1 MPTIGRMQSTS
12 VRRALYVLFGRLFAG
27 NLTADLFRRVR
38 SGGLDDLARVQG
50 VELFSDLLDAGDA
63 ESAVVELAA
72 EQARLSGLVSL
83 RASDYTDTTGD
94 AVASLGA
101 FLREHELAVDDSLEL
116 PADHL
121 AVVLGVM
128 GQLAQREEEADDE
141 DAALHARAFFRRHL
155 LPWAPRALAEV
166 SAEADR
172 RFYRGLAT
180 MLSAFLESERRRYE
194 EA

>member
-1 MPTIGRMQSTS
+1 MESTS

-27 NLTADLFRRVR
+27 DLTADLFRRVR
-38 SGGLDDLARVQG
+38 AGGLDELARIQG
-50 VELFSDLLDAGDA
+50 VDLFSDLLDADDA

-72 EQARLSGLVSL
+72 EQARLSDLVSL
-83 RASDYTDTTGD
+83 RASDYSHATGD
-94 AVASLGA
+94 AVVALGA
-101 FLREHELAVDDSLEL
+101 FLREHELEIDSDFDL

-121 AVVLGVM
+121 ALVLGMM
-128 GQLAQREEEADDE
+128 GELAQREDESDDP
-141 DAALHARAFFRRHL
+141 DAALHARAFFHRHL
-155 LPWAPRALAEV
+155 LPWAPRALADV

-180 MLSAFLESERRRYE
+180 MLSAFLETERRRYE

>member
-1 MPTIGRMQSTS
+1 MQSTS

-27 NLTADLFRRVR
+27 NLTANLYRRVR

-50 VELFSDLLDAGDA
+50 VDLFSDLLDAEDA
-63 ESAVVELAA
+63 ESAVVELGA
-72 EQARLSGLVSL
+72 EQARLADLVSL
-83 RASDYTDTTGD
+83 RASDYSDATGD
-94 AVASLGA
+94 AVVALGG
-101 FLREHELAVDDSLEL
+101 FLREHELAIDDKLDL

-121 AVVLGVM
+121 ALVLGVM
-128 GQLAQREEEADDE
+128 GELAQREEEAEDP
-141 DAALHARAFFRRHL
+141 DAALHARAFFLRHL
-155 LPWAPRALAEV
+155 LPWAPRALTEV

-180 MLSAFLESERRRYE
+180 MLSAFLESERRRYD